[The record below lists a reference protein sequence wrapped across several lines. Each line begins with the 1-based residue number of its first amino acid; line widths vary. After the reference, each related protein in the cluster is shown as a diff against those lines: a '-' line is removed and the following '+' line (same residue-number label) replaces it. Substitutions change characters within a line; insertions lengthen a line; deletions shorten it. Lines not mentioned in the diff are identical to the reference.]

1 MSQNTPLARKPRGAT
16 TPPLMILNFEFMI
29 NLPVLRYIYFN
40 LAAQVKHGF
49 AAD

>member
-1 MSQNTPLARKPRGAT
+1 
-16 TPPLMILNFEFMI
+16 MI

-49 AAD
+49 AADSDAVSRLFAK

>member
-1 MSQNTPLARKPRGAT
+1 
-16 TPPLMILNFEFMI
+16 MI

>member
-1 MSQNTPLARKPRGAT
+1 
-16 TPPLMILNFEFMI
+16 MI

-40 LAAQVKHGF
+40 LAAQVKPRL